1 MKRIINVYILNEEL
15 KLGTKSWKIS
25 KKNKNIVRIHL
36 EIPLIPNQRS
46 HSGTCASVKSFMC
59 FVIL

>member
-1 MKRIINVYILNEEL
+1 MKNL
-15 KLGTKSWKIS
+15 KLEQILGKFL
-25 KKNKNIVRIHL
+25 KKQKHSNNMEQMYMYIHL

-46 HSGTCASVKSFMC
+46 HSGTCASFKSFMG